1 MTRLR
6 ILLLTVAL
14 GSLGAC
20 KKDPNDMSLKDMQ
33 PRSGAMQAEQSVT
46 ITGNF
51 RTDLG
56 YTVYF
61 GTERSQRVSVRDEQ
75 TLVAIAPTADNPG
88 TVDITII
95 ADNGPAFKIVQAYTY
110 EGAGG
115 NVMEHVGS
123 GPERRTGGGN
133 LAY

>member
-6 ILLLTVAL
+6 IILITVAL
-14 GSLGAC
+14 GLLGAC

-33 PRSGAMQAEQSVT
+33 PRSGAMQAEQAVT

-51 RTDLG
+51 RPDLG

-61 GTERSQRVSVRDEQ
+61 GTERSQRVSVRDES

-95 ADNGPAFKIVQAYTY
+95 ADNGPAFKIVQGYTY

-123 GPERRTGGGN
+123 GPQRRSGGN

>member
-1 MTRLR
+1 MIRTRI
-6 ILLLTVAL
+6 ILVAFALFLL
-14 GSLGAC
+14 SAC
-20 KKDPNDMSLKDMQ
+20 KKDPTDMRLKDMQ
-33 PRSGAMQAEQSVT
+33 PRSGAMQAEQTIT
-46 ITGNF
+46 ITGAF
-51 RTDLG
+51 HPELG

-61 GTERSQRVSVRDEQ
+61 GTERSQRVSVRDEE
-75 TLVAIAPTADNPG
+75 TLVAVAPTADNAG
-88 TVDITII
+88 TVDVTII
-95 ADNGPAFKIVQAYTY
+95 ADNGPAFKIVQGYTY